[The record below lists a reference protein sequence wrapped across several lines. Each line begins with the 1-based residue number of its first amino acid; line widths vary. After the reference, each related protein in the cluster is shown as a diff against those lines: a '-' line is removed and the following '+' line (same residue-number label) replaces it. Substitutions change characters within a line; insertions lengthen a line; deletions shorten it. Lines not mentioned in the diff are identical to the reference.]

1 MIKFESFVA
10 NEYHRDMENIQDIPN
25 IECTNKINK
34 GIKLRAW
41 TYVGKEPTMS
51 HIIEK
56 HTTET

>member
-25 IECTNKINK
+25 RECTNKINK

-41 TYVGKEPTMS
+41 TYVGKKPALS
-51 HIIEK
+51 
-56 HTTET
+56 